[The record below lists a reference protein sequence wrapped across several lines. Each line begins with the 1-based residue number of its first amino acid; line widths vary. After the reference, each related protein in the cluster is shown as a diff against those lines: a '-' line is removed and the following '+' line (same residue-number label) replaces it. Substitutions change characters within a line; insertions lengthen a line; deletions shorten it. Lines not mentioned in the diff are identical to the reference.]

1 MSGKDIHINDVVMIN
16 SNLAKELKLDPY
28 AEYIVKGV
36 RYNSIGKPLVELA
49 ITSNSIMALNAC
61 YLIKVDLTKPDDFIY
76 PDTPAGTRIVAIRDT
91 ESLLGVDIPKGTV
104 LTLGAYA
111 RRYYQNTYHGVF
123 EGNDLK
129 TTGYGGLAVPFE
141 DFRIKVD

>member
-1 MSGKDIHINDVVMIN
+1 MSGKDIQVNDVVMIN
-16 SNLAKELKLDPY
+16 PELAKELKLDPY

-36 RYNSIGKPLVELA
+36 CYNSIGKPLVELD
-49 ITSNSIMALNAC
+49 ITSNRIKALNAC

-76 PDTPAGTRIVAIRDT
+76 PDTPAGTKIVAIRDT
-91 ESLLGVDIPKGTV
+91 KGLLGVGISKGTV

-111 RRYYQNTYHGVF
+111 RRYYQNTYHGVL
-123 EGNDLK
+123 EGKGFK
-129 TTGYGGLAVPFE
+129 TTGYSGLAVPFE

>member
-1 MSGKDIHINDVVMIN
+1 MSGNEIKVNDVVMIN
-16 SNLAKELKLDPY
+16 PDLAEVLGIDPY
-28 AEYIVKGV
+28 SEYTVINIMYLLGDTRAFV
-36 RYNSIGKPLVELA
+36 RFARGNLRAIPL
-49 ITSNSIMALNAC
+49 SD
-61 YLIKVDLTKPDDFIY
+61 LIKVDLTKPDDFIY
-76 PDTPAGTRIVAIRDT
+76 PDTPAGTKIIAIRDT

-123 EGNDLK
+123 EGYDLK
-129 TTGYGGLAVPFE
+129 KTGYGGLAVPFE

>member
-1 MSGKDIHINDVVMIN
+1 MSGNDIHINDVVMIN
-16 SNLAKELKLDPY
+16 PELAEALGIELY
-28 AEYIVKGV
+28 AEYTVIILITILDYTRALLRV
-36 RYNSIGKPLVELA
+36 SHGKLRAIPL
-49 ITSNSIMALNAC
+49 ID
-61 YLIKVDLTKPDDFIY
+61 LIKVDLTKPDDFIY
-76 PDTPAGTRIVAIRDT
+76 PDTPAGTKIIAIRDT

-123 EGNDLK
+123 EGKDFK